1 MSAGTPTGILSEYIG
16 LFAGT
21 EIFVFVFM
29 EIVTKVD
36 AIQRVIF
43 RKALFRDYLV
53 FLALFGFF
61 SIFGTYIGIPREYG
75 AICNIRDLAP
85 IVAGFVA
92 GPYMG
97 LGVGLV
103 GGIDRFFF
111 GGTTSV
117 PCSIATILAGL
128 LAGILREIL
137 FSEKIPDVLLAMGCA
152 LCLEIL
158 HGAIIFGLIHPFSV
172 ALTVVQENIP
182 SMAIANTLGVGISI
196 IIIHSRMETC
206 DGPYGTHSHHTPR
219 GVASPEIAGG
229 HVSWLCRA
237 RGLYRQILVGIRGKI
252 PPIRCSG
259 NGPPKR
265 RFHAYRRHLGRRWSW

>member
-1 MSAGTPTGILSEYIG
+1 MSSGPPTGILNEYIG

-29 EIVTKVD
+29 EIVTKID

-43 RKALFRDYLV
+43 NKALLRDYLL
-53 FLALFGFF
+53 FLVLFGFF

-97 LGVGLV
+97 VGVGLV
-103 GGIDRFFF
+103 GGIDRFWI
-111 GGTTSV
+111 GGTASV
-117 PCSIATILAGL
+117 ACSIATILAGL
-128 LAGILREIL
+128 LAGILRETL
-137 FSEKIPDVLLAMGCA
+137 FSKKIPDILPAMGCA

-158 HGAIIFGLIHPFSV
+158 HGLLILGLVHPFSV
-172 ALTVVQENIP
+172 ALTVVRENIP

-206 DGPYGTHSHHTPR
+206 AGPCGTHSHHTPR
-219 GVASPEIAGG
+219 GVASPEIAGD
-229 HVSWLCRA
+229 HPSRLVRA
-237 RGLYRQILVGIRGKI
+237 RQLYRQITTGIRRRISTVKR
-252 PPIRCSG
+252 P
-259 NGPPKR
+259 GPVSWRLHP
-265 RFHAYRRHLGRRWSW
+265 ARRHPARRRSW